1 MHIGYCVD
9 IHLQFNLGFD
19 ISGAF
24 SLPGV
29 LNTNIY
35 PGLALHSSQLIHLNS
50 LVLFEEV
57 RSFCFASSLF
67 IPQSQRQ
74 FCEESKNRHIT
85 RVNLWHLQSQQIS
98 VCCGSVDSEFN
109 YVKTKKINNSK
120 LILSFFPLSLA
131 MSFFIPSWFSYF
143 HNFNIKEIC
152 FMNAIQLF
160 YHCGS
165 DVSLWGINLSPMETA
180 SYNVIGLN
188 CNICDFSEKKQH
200 IFHPSIHP
208 SKEFVRPLRSL
219 DKLSIRFKS
228 SF

>member
-1 MHIGYCVD
+1 MHIGHCVD

-24 SLPGV
+24 SLPLV

-35 PGLALHSSQLIHLNS
+35 PGLALHSSRLIHLNC
-50 LVLFEEV
+50 LVLFERV

-74 FCEESKNRHIT
+74 FCEESKSRHIT

-109 YVKTKKINNSK
+109 YVKTKKIKNNSK
-120 LILSFFPLSLA
+120 LILSLFFSLFLA
-131 MSFFIPSWFSYF
+131 MSFFIPCWISYF

-152 FMNAIQLF
+152 FTNAIQLF

-165 DVSLWGINLSPMETA
+165 VVSL
-180 SYNVIGLN
+180 
-188 CNICDFSEKKQH
+188 
-200 IFHPSIHP
+200 
-208 SKEFVRPLRSL
+208 
-219 DKLSIRFKS
+219 
-228 SF
+228 